1 MKGKRF
7 TAEQIIRILQEAD
20 AGLSVADVCLKHN
33 CESFNLIFR
42 TTCLDRWLFCSMT
55 EARVVIINWL
65 EEYNTIRPHGSLGGM
80 NPEFFTAIEQTT
92 HLLNTDD
99 ARSDIVDYIEMFYNS
114 KRRHGFN
121 DLLSPV
127 EYENRF
133 SERLVSV

>member
-92 HLLNTDD
+92 HLLNT
-99 ARSDIVDYIEMFYNS
+99 
-114 KRRHGFN
+114 RRCA
-121 DLLSPV
+121 
-127 EYENRF
+127 
-133 SERLVSV
+133 ERYR